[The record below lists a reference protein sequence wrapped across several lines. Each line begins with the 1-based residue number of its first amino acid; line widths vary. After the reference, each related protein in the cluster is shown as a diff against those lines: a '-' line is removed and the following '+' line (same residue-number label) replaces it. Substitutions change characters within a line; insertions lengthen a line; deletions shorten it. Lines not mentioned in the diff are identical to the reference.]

1 MTILPAALYDDP
13 GAIVDPCLWFMDHL
27 RHRRLYPYC
36 DYHGNGGGITVRY
49 DDWGVRSQQWAGLRS
64 VSTSVCGVHV
74 HYVRAD
80 PASAAPPG
88 APVHLLVP
96 PMTGSASMWIDLV
109 PHLRQLG
116 AVVSVDLPGT
126 IAGHTGAPY
135 RHGPRPDLDARF
147 VSAFVR
153 QLRLENQVV
162 LHGWSMG
169 GLVAAL
175 AAGLMP
181 NKIRGVV
188 LVAPALPWRLTS
200 RVEALGWQT
209 LGRLVVASGP
219 PTTRMVLRLAGRR
232 ILDAK
237 RTAIKDAGSI
247 SSGRTHLIG
256 GDPSRVSRAQVDL
269 WLDGLDAAR
278 DHPERLAGT
287 ATAFASITKAM
298 FITQRST
305 NEALDAVRV
314 PVLVLWGTDDHV
326 IDPTSLLQ
334 HARRPGWT
342 PRPID
347 DVGHL
352 LPVEAPQIYAQAV
365 CQWLADSRDTRGFG
379 HPT

>member
-1 MTILPAALYDDP
+1 M
-13 GAIVDPCLWFMDHL
+13 
-27 RHRRLYPYC
+27 
-36 DYHGNGGGITVRY
+36 RY

-64 VSTSVCGVHV
+64 VSMSVCGVHV

-287 ATAFASITKAM
+287 ATAFASTTKAM

-365 CQWLADSRDTRGFG
+365 CQWLADSPDTRGFG

>member
-1 MTILPAALYDDP
+1 MWTVWCPQAGMRCRARPAHRRGCCCGTWNGRVLRAAALYDDP

-27 RHRRLYPYC
+27 RHRRLHPHC
-36 DYHGNGGGITVRY
+36 DYRGNGGGITVRY

-209 LGRLVVASGP
+209 LGRLVVAAGP

-314 PVLVLWGTDDHV
+314 PVLVLWGTDDHAHRPHV
-326 IDPTSLLQ
+326 APAARPTAGLD
-334 HARRPGWT
+334 T
-342 PRPID
+342 PTHR
-347 DVGHL
+347 
-352 LPVEAPQIYAQAV
+352 
-365 CQWLADSRDTRGFG
+365 
-379 HPT
+379 

>member
-1 MTILPAALYDDP
+1 MTILPATLYDDP
-13 GAIVDPCLWFMDHL
+13 GANCGSLPVVHEPPSPSPPPSAGYL
-27 RHRRLYPYC
+27 
-36 DYHGNGGGITVRY
+36 GNGGGITVRY
-49 DDWGVRSQQWAGLRS
+49 EDWGVRSQHWAGLRS
-64 VSTSVCGVHV
+64 VSTSVCGVQV

-80 PASAAPPG
+80 PVSAAPPG

-126 IAGHTGAPY
+126 LAGHTGAPY

-209 LGRLVVASGP
+209 LGRLVVASAP
-219 PTTRMVLRLAGRR
+219 PTTRIVLRLAGRR

-237 RTAIKDAGSI
+237 RTAIKDVGSV

-278 DHPERLAGT
+278 EHPERLAGT

-305 NEALDAVRV
+305 NEALDAVPV
-314 PVLVLWGTDDHV
+314 PVLVLWGTDDHL
-326 IDPTSLLQ
+326 IDPTSLMQ
-334 HARRPGWT
+334 HAQRPGWT

-352 LPVEAPQIYAQAV
+352 LPVEAPQIYAKAA